1 MASDKSP
8 RATPED
14 IALVKKTDDEIRA
27 EVSVFSFDIPTLKK
41 RVRDDD
47 PAQAFIQAHLYLDHV
62 ITSLLSEGV
71 PFPRHLQLDRT
82 GFTQKLQLVSALGLL
97 HPVHIPPIKVINAIR
112 NKIAHQ
118 LDYVVKA
125 EDETKLR
132 SSLPK
137 GLDKEDDGSPTTLVG
152 LLRLLAVM
160 IDVERQHRAFERAK
174 RDQAMANVRVV
185 LDDTDPALRAR

>member
-1 MASDKSP
+1 MATDKSH

-14 IALVKKTDDEIRA
+14 IALVKKTEDEIKA
-27 EVSVFSFDIPTLKK
+27 EVSVFSFDIGLLKK

-62 ITSLLSEGV
+62 VTRLLGEHV

-82 GFTQKLQLVSALGLL
+82 GFSQKLQLVAAMGLL
-97 HPVHIPPIKVINAIR
+97 HPRHIPPIKVVNAIR

-118 LDYVVKA
+118 LDYVVKL

-137 GLDKEDDGSPTTLVG
+137 GVDKEKDGTPTSLAGV
-152 LLRLLAVM
+152 LRLLAVM
-160 IDVERQHRAFERAK
+160 IDVERQQRAFERTMS
-174 RDQAMANVRVV
+174 RRAMANARVV
-185 LDDTDPALRAR
+185 LDGIKID